1 MEDWQG
7 CLSPRCQTALQQA
20 RANVLERGGSAITV
34 EDFLLA
40 LVEGEPSA
48 TGFLRRQGID
58 LDELVRTIQCEQ
70 PIVTQVNGDGLLA
83 PQLQYWFALSRELCS
98 EPWLDWPVLLQSLT
112 CSADRLSGK
121 AYVAVLEQISRWP
134 QPTEAEDFPEPTAD
148 ADFRPPVVIT
158 ESEFLQLAE
167 DVAVLVAAR
176 PRALVWL
183 TGPRGSGKTA
193 WLSALAP
200 SLRQGLFCLDLR
212 AEQETMASGVEA
224 MPCESRD
231 PVTAPLLILD
241 NTSPADLLTLMADSQ
256 GIARHML
263 PGHTG
268 PILLLSPDCNAE
280 SVTRLEQLLGRPL
293 SRLHMPRAGASQLL
307 AILTAH
313 QPDIEKRW
321 GVELTD
327 AALRYAGSASALSGM
342 TPGQALD
349 WVSRAAARV
358 ALVAERGPL
367 ASSCLGGEADTLHRQ
382 LLVALARQRS
392 VTALQAA
399 LEELAVE
406 RSALEVD
413 WLERQAAG
421 ELRQVTVNDLKFEQ
435 ERSERMLR
443 APNDEHSTQAELT
456 GNVGMP
462 G

>member
-20 RANVLERGGSAITV
+20 RASVLERGGSAITV

-40 LVEGEPSA
+40 LVEGEPST

-70 PIVTQVNGDGLLA
+70 PIVTQVNSDGLLA

-121 AYVAVLEQISRWP
+121 AYVAVLEQISHWP
-134 QPTEAEDFPEPTAD
+134 PAEGEDFPEPPAD
-148 ADFRPPVVIT
+148 ADFQAPVVMT

-167 DVAVLVAAR
+167 DIAVLASAR
-176 PRALVWL
+176 PKALVWL
-183 TGPRGSGKTA
+183 TGARGSGKTA
-193 WLSALAP
+193 WLTALAP
-200 SLRQGLFCLDLR
+200 SLRQGLLCLDLR
-212 AEQETMASGVEA
+212 AEQETMASGVGALPWETRGA
-224 MPCESRD
+224 I
-231 PVTAPLLILD
+231 TAPLLILD

-268 PILLLSPDCNAE
+268 PILLLSPHCDTE
-280 SVTRLEQLLGRPL
+280 SVTRLEQVLGRPL

-313 QPDIEKRW
+313 QPGIEKRW

-327 AALRYAGSASALSGM
+327 SALRYAGSASALSGM

-392 VTALQAA
+392 VTALQTA

-421 ELRQVTVNDLKFEQ
+421 ELRQVTVDDLKFEQ
-435 ERSERMLR
+435 ERSERMQLAPDSESR
-443 APNDEHSTQAELT
+443 AQAELT
-456 GNVGMP
+456 GITSMP
-462 G
+462 S